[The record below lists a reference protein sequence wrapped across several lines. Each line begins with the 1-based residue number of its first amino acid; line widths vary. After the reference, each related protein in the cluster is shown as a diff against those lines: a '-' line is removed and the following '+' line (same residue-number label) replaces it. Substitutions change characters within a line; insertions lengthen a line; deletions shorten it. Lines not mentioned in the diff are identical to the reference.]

1 MGKAHTDDGTGGRS
15 IRVWDLPLR
24 IFHWVLLVLV
34 VCTILSVE
42 LGDVVPWAMD
52 WHPRLGYTV
61 LAMILFRLVWG
72 VVGGTHARF
81 ASFVKGPGAILAY
94 LRGLRTAASPAIG
107 HNPLGALSVL
117 ALLLS
122 LGVQAVTG
130 LFLNDDDFFIE
141 APLYKHVSE
150 GTAHL
155 LREIHEVNAT
165 LLFILIGLHVL
176 AIVFYRVVKRE
187 NLILP
192 MVTGRKDVPAS
203 LQVADASG
211 GHPLLGLVVAIVVA
225 VAVYVLVTMA

>member
-1 MGKAHTDDGTGGRS
+1 MNRVPAGTEAGRRI

-24 IFHWVLLVLV
+24 IFHWALLVLV
-34 VCTILSVE
+34 ACTILSVE
-42 LGDVVPWAMD
+42 LGDAIPGAMD

-81 ASFVKGPGAILAY
+81 ASFVKGPGAILGY
-94 LRGLRTAASPAIG
+94 LRSLKAKAQPAIG

-122 LGVQAVTG
+122 LSVQAVTG

-141 APLYKHVSE
+141 APLYKHVSDS
-150 GTAHL
+150 TAHL
-155 LREIHEVNAT
+155 LHEIHEVNASV
-165 LLFILIGLHVL
+165 LFILIGLHVL

-192 MVTGRKDVPAS
+192 MVTGRKDIPADMP
-203 LQVADASG
+203 VADATG
-211 GHPLLGLVVAIVVA
+211 GHPVLGLIVAVVAA
-225 VAVYVLVTMA
+225 VAVYLLVTLA